1 MCKDGIVM
9 GGRLG
14 WRKNCKFNKQCTL
27 FVYVWEW
34 KEDWER
40 EQKWREGK
48 GGKERLRRSFNV
60 WENVFLAEKMNR
72 AARLS
77 YLLLKSRSSPADQQ
91 ASGLIMY
98 LHSKNIHPDTSVA
111 TPLPLFT
118 CLSPAISP
126 VWFHLHKFFLLEV
139 IWGSFHK
146 LLADSSTFITV
157 PFFLN
162 LCFLK

>member
-1 MCKDGIVM
+1 MHSYLSHSSCGSGGKCEDGIVM
-9 GGRLG
+9 GGRLE
-14 WRKNCKFNKQCTL
+14 WRKNCKFNVRCAL
-27 FVYVWEW
+27 FVYESEKKTERGNRNGE
-34 KEDWER
+34 KEKR
-40 EQKWREGK
+40 EM
-48 GGKERLRRSFNV
+48 ERLRRSFNV

-126 VWFHLHKFFLLEV
+126 V
-139 IWGSFHK
+139 
-146 LLADSSTFITV
+146 
-157 PFFLN
+157 
-162 LCFLK
+162 

>member
-1 MCKDGIVM
+1 MHSYLSHSSCGSGGMCEDGIVM
-9 GGRLG
+9 GGRLE
-14 WRKNCKFNKQCTL
+14 WRKNCKFNVRCAL
-27 FVYVWEW
+27 FVYVWER
-34 KEDWER
+34 KEDWEKEKR
-40 EQKWREGK
+40 ET
-48 GGKERLRRSFNV
+48 ERLRRSFNV

-126 VWFHLHKFFLLEV
+126 VWFHLHKFFSKWSRGISINCLL
-139 IWGSFHK
+139 IPQPLS
-146 LLADSSTFITV
+146 
-157 PFFLN
+157 
-162 LCFLK
+162 LCHF